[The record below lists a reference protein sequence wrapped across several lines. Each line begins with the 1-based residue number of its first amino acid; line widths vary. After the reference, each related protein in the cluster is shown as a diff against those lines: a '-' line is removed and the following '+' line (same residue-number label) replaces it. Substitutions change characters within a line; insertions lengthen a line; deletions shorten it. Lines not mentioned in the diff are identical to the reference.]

1 MIEALNKINNLELL
15 TKSDMVNVIFSLK
28 KKFNLEGYSIRLL
41 NNNLYLYDKY
51 WHFFYFDYN
60 ANIRAMKS
68 ILSLIDNGYIKVNK
82 NSIYLINMYFAKDLL
97 KSYGISFTDKNK
109 TRMNLTCNSPIMF
122 MNKNKYRLIYDSKMD
137 YIALNNSIKKALNES
152 NLINMINL
160 GSPLSCDI
168 INTLILISL
177 LKVKT
182 SNIFNLV
189 ENSNKKIKKLSK

>member
-1 MIEALNKINNLELL
+1 M
-15 TKSDMVNVIFSLK
+15 
-28 KKFNLEGYSIRLL
+28 
-41 NNNLYLYDKY
+41 
-51 WHFFYFDYN
+51 HF
-60 ANIRAMKS
+60 AR
-68 ILSLIDNGYIKVNK
+68 
-82 NSIYLINMYFAKDLL
+82 DLL

-122 MNKNKYRLIYDSKMD
+122 MNKNKYRLIYDYKMD